1 MKKEHILML
10 CMMVAGMLY
19 AGVALASTKVGTPKV
34 WTVPTVYTC
43 DQEVTFYYDV
53 TDVGFPEGIDL
64 YLWAWQPTEPDAG
77 NGDNSS
83 DFAKLEYLGNNI
95 YKKTMVPTEY
105 FHREVSAFESSDW
118 PGFWQQLK
126 TKRDDLW
133 STEFAAPDS
142 RLEFQNFKDSGA
154 PIKFFSGK
162 KASGFSEAFT
172 LDDPLTVLVNPE
184 VYRFGDR
191 TWAEVAQDADFVTF
205 GVHSGLNDWTVL
217 QALDVWRPACL
228 AKAGFRQLGNGLWS
242 WNVGIPADYFAYN
255 PDDAGNPVPTALA
268 DPDFKAAFNL
278 ENMTYL
284 IVKVIKDGDGNNQW
298 GVNSGD
304 QKQKAGSSAPY
315 PDPVFTMF
323 PTRITAKDILTLT
336 RQYNESTAGELTY
349 TITAGT
355 KTLTGTMPGVRDRRS
370 AIVNLT
376 DELEGV
382 SASELKLVIRN
393 SKEAVV
399 VETTIPLVTED

>member
-1 MKKEHILML
+1 MKKRNILML
-10 CMMVAGMLY
+10 CITAVWMLCT
-19 AGVALASTKVGTPKV
+19 GVALASTKVGTPKV
-34 WTVPTVYTC
+34 WTVPAVYTC

-53 TDVGFPEGIDL
+53 TDVGFPEGVDL

-95 YKKTMVPTEY
+95 YKKTMIPTEY
-105 FHREVSAFESSDW
+105 FHSEVSAFESGDW

-142 RLEFQNFKDSGA
+142 RLEFQEFKSSGA
-154 PIKFFSGK
+154 PVRFFSGK

-172 LDDPLTVLVNPE
+172 LDDPLTVLVNPD
-184 VYRFGDR
+184 VYKFGDR
-191 TWAEVAQDADFVTF
+191 TWAEVATDADFVTF
-205 GVHSGLNDWTVL
+205 GVHGGLNDWTI
-217 QALDVWRPACL
+217 QQTLDVWRPACL
-228 AKAGFRQLGNGLWS
+228 AKTGFRRLNNGLWS
-242 WNVGIPADYFAYN
+242 WNVGIPAEYFAYN

-284 IVKVIKDGDGNNQW
+284 IVKVIKDAGGNNQW

-349 TITAGT
+349 TITAGR
-355 KTLTGTMPGVRDRRS
+355 KILTGTMPGVRDRRS

-376 DELEGV
+376 DELEGID
-382 SASELKLVIRN
+382 ASELKLIIRN
-393 SKEAVV
+393 SKDAVV